1 MSNQPGPPNP
11 PPGESRPPTPPHE
24 SQQPGPP
31 SGETQPMPPPPGE
44 GQVPEAGYGYGQ
56 VAVPTSEERNWAL
69 AAHVGSLV
77 AAWFA
82 MGFLAPLII
91 MLVKGNESAFVR
103 RHAVE
108 SLNFQI
114 SLLIYLVI
122 SIILAFVLIGF
133 FLLAAVG
140 IFALV
145 VIILATIKA
154 ANGEE
159 YRYPLC
165 IRLVS

>member
-1 MSNQPGPPNP
+1 MSYPPGPPA
-11 PPGESRPPTPPHE
+11 
-24 SQQPGPP
+24 
-31 SGETQPMPPPPGE
+31 PPPPGGRE
-44 GQVPEAGYGYGQ
+44 PQGYGYGG
-56 VAVPTSEERNWAL
+56 VPAVPTSEERNWAL
-69 AAHVGSLV
+69 ASHVGTFV

-82 MGFLAPLII
+82 MGFLAPLVI
-91 MLVKGNESAFVR
+91 MLVKGKDSAFVR

-122 SIILAFVLIGF
+122 SAVLALILIGF
-133 FLLAAVG
+133 VLMAVVG
-140 IFALV
+140 VFALV
-145 VIILATIKA
+145 VIILATVKA

-165 IRLVS
+165 IRMVS

>member
-1 MSNQPGPPNP
+1 MSNPPGPPV
-11 PPGESRPPTPPHE
+11 
-24 SQQPGPP
+24 
-31 SGETQPMPPPPGE
+31 PPPGE
-44 GQVPEAGYGYGQ
+44 GQPPQQPGYGPLT
-56 VAVPTSEERNWAL
+56 VPTSEEKNWAL
-69 AAHVGSLV
+69 AAHVGTFV

-91 MLVKGNESAFVR
+91 MLVKGNDSAFVR

-114 SLLIYLVI
+114 SLLIYLVV
-122 SIILAFVLIGF
+122 SFILAFILIGF
-133 FLLAAVG
+133 VLMAAVG
-140 IFALV
+140 VFALV

-154 ANGEE
+154 ANGED

-165 IRLVS
+165 IRMVS

>member
-1 MSNQPGPPNP
+1 MSNPPGPP
-11 PPGESRPPTPPHE
+11 
-24 SQQPGPP
+24 GPP
-31 SGETQPMPPPPGE
+31 
-44 GQVPEAGYGYGQ
+44 GYGYGP
-56 VAVPTSEERNWAL
+56 VSVPSQEERNWAL
-69 AAHVGSLV
+69 ASHVGTFV

-82 MGFLAPLII
+82 MGFLAPLVI
-91 MLVKGNESAFVR
+91 MLTKGSDSAFVR
-103 RHAVE
+103 RHSVV
-108 SLNFQI
+108 SMNFQI

-122 SIILAFVLIGF
+122 SFVLAFVLIGF
-133 FLLAAVG
+133 VLMAVVG

-154 ANGEE
+154 ANGED

>member
-1 MSNQPGPPNP
+1 MSNPPGPPV
-11 PPGESRPPTPPHE
+11 
-24 SQQPGPP
+24 
-31 SGETQPMPPPPGE
+31 PPPGE
-44 GQVPEAGYGYGQ
+44 GQPPQPPPGYGPL
-56 VAVPTSEERNWAL
+56 AVPTSEEKNWAL
-69 AAHVGSLV
+69 AAHVGTLV

-91 MLVKGNESAFVR
+91 MLVKGNDSAFVR

-122 SIILAFVLIGF
+122 SFILIFVLIGF
-133 FLLAAVG
+133 VLMAAVG
-140 IFALV
+140 LFGLV
-145 VIILATIKA
+145 VIIMATVKA
-154 ANGEE
+154 ANGED

-165 IRLVS
+165 IRMVS